1 MKSFH
6 TVLALA
12 SVLFIASA
20 CDSEQAP
27 SGARAEAP
35 VPVEVATAER
45 RNVARQVNAVG
56 TLFGSESVSITA
68 KVTEQV
74 SAVYFEGGEQVQRGQ
89 VLAELT
95 SAQQLAMLS
104 EARANL
110 RENQLQFDRL
120 TNLGRD
126 IATAAEIDVAR
137 ARVDASEA
145 RLAAIESQVAD
156 RRIVAPFTGIIG
168 FRRISVGALLTPG
181 TVIAELDSVQPL
193 KLDFTLP
200 EVFYA
205 EVALGDV
212 VDAHSAAWPDTPFPG
227 VIERI
232 GSRIDPVTRTFEV
245 RVLLPNEVLQLR
257 PGMLMSVSVAAG
269 RQERVVLPESALLQS
284 GDRST
289 VFVVDDAGRA
299 QRRSITLGRRLPG
312 LIIVEEGVTEDEQVV
327 VKGQMLLRP
336 GAPVNVLASRPTGSY
351 EGQRAP

>member
-1 MKSFH
+1 M
-6 TVLALA
+6 
-12 SVLFIASA
+12 LFIASA

-156 RRIVAPFTGIIG
+156 RRIVAPFSTA
-168 FRRISVGALLTPG
+168 R
-181 TVIAELDSVQPL
+181 
-193 KLDFTLP
+193 
-200 EVFYA
+200 
-205 EVALGDV
+205 
-212 VDAHSAAWPDTPFPG
+212 
-227 VIERI
+227 
-232 GSRIDPVTRTFEV
+232 
-245 RVLLPNEVLQLR
+245 
-257 PGMLMSVSVAAG
+257 SVARSRCLRMQRKIRCA
-269 RQERVVLPESALLQS
+269 RRRSPTRMFSVLP
-284 GDRST
+284 
-289 VFVVDDAGRA
+289 RA
-299 QRRSITLGRRLPG
+299 RRSSRR
-312 LIIVEEGVTEDEQVV
+312 
-327 VKGQMLLRP
+327 
-336 GAPVNVLASRPTGSY
+336 SWCPTN
-351 EGQRAP
+351 

>member
-1 MKSFH
+1 MKSFPRL
-6 TVLALA
+6 LALA
-12 SVLFIASA
+12 SALLLVSA
-20 CDSEQAP
+20 CDNEQTP
-27 SGARAEAP
+27 PTTRVDAP
-35 VPVEVATAER
+35 VPVEVATAIK
-45 RNVARQVNAVG
+45 RNVSREVDAVG
-56 TLFGSESVSITA
+56 TLFGSESVTITA

-74 SAVYFEGGEQVQRGQ
+74 SAVYFEGGEQVQQGQ
-89 VLAELT
+89 VLAELM
-95 SAQQLAMLS
+95 SAQQLALLS

-110 RENQLQFDRL
+110 RENQLQYERL
-120 TNLGRD
+120 ANLGKD
-126 IATAAEIDVAR
+126 IATAAEIDVAK

-156 RRIVAPFTGIIG
+156 RRITAPFTGIIG

-181 TVIAELDSVQPL
+181 TVVAELDSVQPL

-212 VDAHSAAWPDTPFPG
+212 VEAHSAAWPDAPFPG

-245 RVLLPNEVLQLR
+245 RVLLPNETLKLR

-269 RQERVVLPESALLQS
+269 LHEQVVVPESALLQS

-289 VFVVDDAGRA
+289 VFVLDDADRA
-299 QRRSITLGRRLPG
+299 ERRSIVLGRRLPG
-312 LIIVEEGVTEDEQVV
+312 FIVVEEGVAAGERVV

-336 GAPVNVLASRPTGSY
+336 GVSTKVLASSTIESGEASS
-351 EGQRAP
+351 AP